1 MCFDLLSYSFS
12 FFPILNQV
20 RTPSVVTALEGEEVS
35 QVHVYNG
42 CEHTL
47 ATTRDGKIFSFGY
60 NYRGQVQYVYF
71 VLIAL
76 HFLFFF
82 FGFLVELS
90 YCRVFV
96 VWSVVKHILYVTI
109 PSSPDS

>member
-1 MCFDLLSYSFS
+1 MSFDLVSYL
-12 FFPILNQV
+12 ILNFRLLTQV

-60 NYRGQVQYVYF
+60 NYRGQVRR
-71 VLIAL
+71 
-76 HFLFFF
+76 FLFCLLLSVSY
-82 FGFLVELS
+82 FLP
-90 YCRVFV
+90 F
-96 VWSVVKHILYVTI
+96 
-109 PSSPDS
+109 